1 MGSLARVGSQE
12 MWARTFFLFVAST
25 PPVPDS
31 SYKVSPNSF
40 EHLSCQEGPQV
51 PAGPRAEP
59 QAELPLWLQV
69 SHPWL
74 SSLGWEMSSL
84 KSELVSELGRSS
96 VGPRNQ
102 AHVILARL

>member
-12 MWARTFFLFVAST
+12 MWARTFFLSVAST

-40 EHLSCQEGPQV
+40 ELLSCQEGPQV

-59 QAELPLWLQV
+59 QAELPLWLQR
-69 SHPWL
+69 L
-74 SSLGWEMSSL
+74 SSLAFLPW
-84 KSELVSELGRSS
+84 LG
-96 VGPRNQ
+96 N
-102 AHVILARL
+102 VILEI